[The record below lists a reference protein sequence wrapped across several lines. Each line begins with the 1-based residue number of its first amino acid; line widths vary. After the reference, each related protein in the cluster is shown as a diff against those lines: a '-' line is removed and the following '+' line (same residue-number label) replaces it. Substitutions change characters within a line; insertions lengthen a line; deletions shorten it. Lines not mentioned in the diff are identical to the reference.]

1 MRYYYGGIW
10 KNTENVFEIRA
21 YSEFFVRSKN
31 SKHLGIE
38 IDPELHCKPHY
49 IADCEGRSANGQILY
64 LIRNRIR
71 EFEAENDEIKK
82 DPEDASGMCRRIS
95 RSPAKQFVYFST
107 IN

>member
-31 SKHLGIE
+31 NKRLGIE
-38 IDPELHCKPHY
+38 IDQELRCNPHY
-49 IADCEGRSANGQILY
+49 IADGEGRSANGQILY
-64 LIRNRIR
+64 LIRKRIR
-71 EFEAENDEIKK
+71 EFETENSEIKK
-82 DPEDASGMCRRIS
+82 AHEDASGMCRRIS
-95 RSPAKQFVYFST
+95 RSPAKQFVYFSA